1 MKLVVA
7 TSSTIHQAA
16 TFIRAGGLVA
26 FPTETVYGLG
36 ADALNPMAV
45 AKIFEVKNRPRFDP
59 LIVHIADVSLM
70 EKLCTL
76 GDERARK
83 LIDRFWPGPLT
94 LVLPKSEIVPEIV
107 TAGLPTVALR
117 MPAHPVA
124 LALIREAGTPVAAP
138 SANPFGYLSPTTAE
152 HVKEQLGEKVDMILD
167 GGPCQVG
174 VESTI
179 INLSQPE
186 AVLLRPG
193 GLPLEQIEQ
202 TIGKVRI
209 AATDS
214 SRPQAPG
221 QLPRHYSPRTPL
233 RILMGDT
240 PRIPEGKRVGLLAF
254 RHPSENLP
262 YERIEVLSPAGD
274 LKEAAVNLFA
284 CLHKLDRAGLDV
296 IYAEPVP
303 AVGLGRAIMDRLM
316 KAAAGTDN
324 CLEPCDLTGW

>member
-1 MKLVVA
+1 MKLVGA
-7 TSSTIHQAA
+7 TSSAIQEAA
-16 TFIRAGGLVA
+16 TLIRAGRLVA

-36 ADALNPMAV
+36 ADALNPLAV

-59 LIVHIADVSLM
+59 LIVHIADASSI
-70 EKLCTL
+70 EQLCASD
-76 GDERARK
+76 DERAQK

-94 LVLPKSEIVPEIV
+94 LVLPKSESVPEIV

-124 LALIREAGTPVAAP
+124 LDLIRAAGTPVAAP

-179 INLSQPE
+179 ISLSEPV

-202 TIGKVRI
+202 IIGKVTI
-209 AATDS
+209 STIDPA
-214 SRPQAPG
+214 RPQAPG
-221 QLPRHYSPRTPL
+221 QLPRHYSPRTPIRVL
-233 RILMGDT
+233 RGDN
-240 PRIPEGKRVGLLAF
+240 PYIPEGKRVGLLAF
-254 RHPSENLP
+254 QRPPENIA
-262 YERIEVLSPAGD
+262 YARIEVLSPVGD

-284 CLHKLDRAGLDV
+284 CLHRLDRAGLDV

-303 AVGLGRAIMDRLM
+303 EVGLGRAIMDRLA
-316 KAAAGTDN
+316 KAVGLTDEN
-324 CLEPCDLTGW
+324 TI